1 MKMKR
6 LILLPLLA
14 LCGSVTAQSTLEIN
28 MHDKQC
34 DSIVVNVYNETFNG
48 LERQVRVAAKKGKAK
63 IELAE
68 QTVRMICI
76 STSQSEA
83 KSKLPQIV
91 TFSIPGVKAKLDG
104 TWDNYTAKGHQLL
117 EDNCAF
123 QQRMKP
129 LHAKDAELMQQ
140 MQQNKM
146 NRDSLMKYYKAANE
160 IRKEMYDVM
169 KEFVAQH
176 PDRDLSA
183 YLAANPMMGDPE
195 KSTATLTPAVRNG
208 IMKSHVDARIAAH
221 KQAVE
226 EQARRERERQA
237 AIDAMN
243 GTEAP
248 DFTLNDL
255 DGKPLSL
262 SSLRGKYVILDFWG
276 AWCGWCIKGM
286 PEMKKYY
293 DKYSDRMEI
302 LGVDCNDT
310 QEKWKAAVAEHN
322 MTWKHVY
329 NSRKDNVPQL
339 YKVQGFPTKV
349 IISPEGKVLKTVVGE
364 DPAFYEYLD
373 ELFK

>member
-1 MKMKR
+1 MKR
-6 LILLPLLA
+6 LFFLPLLA
-14 LCGSVTAQSTLEIN
+14 LCGSVMAQSTLEIN

-34 DSIVVNVYNETFNG
+34 DSIVVNVCNETFNE
-48 LERQVRVAAKKGKAK
+48 LDRQVRVPAKKGKAK

-76 STSQSEA
+76 STPQSEA

-104 TWDNYTAKGHQLL
+104 TWDNYIVKGHQLL

-123 QQRMKP
+123 EQRMKP

-146 NRDSLMKYYKAANE
+146 NRDSLMKYYKAINE
-160 IRKEMYDVM
+160 IRKEMYNTM
-169 KEFVAQH
+169 KKFVEQH

-208 IMKSHVDARIAAH
+208 IMKTYVDARIAAH

-310 QEKWKAAVAEHN
+310 QEKWKAAVTEHN

-364 DPAFYEYLD
+364 DPAFYKYLD